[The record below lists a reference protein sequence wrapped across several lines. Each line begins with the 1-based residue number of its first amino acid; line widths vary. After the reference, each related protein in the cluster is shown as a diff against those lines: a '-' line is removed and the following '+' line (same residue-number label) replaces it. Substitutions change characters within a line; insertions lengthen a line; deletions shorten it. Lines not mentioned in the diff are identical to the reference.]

1 MLTQAILIPVFV
13 LVACTFGLLYAA
25 RDGRPGAP
33 DPRRDALLVDPFDL
47 LFYVLVAYLIPTR
60 HANLIM
66 VVLAWVYAV
75 FRIIQGGLVLRPSA
89 SSWSGQAG
97 VVARVILLIMWV
109 VFAVEILAGI

>member
-1 MLTQAILIPVFV
+1 MLIQAILIPVFI

-33 DPRRDALLVDPFDL
+33 DARRDALLVDPFDL

-60 HANLIM
+60 HADLIM

-75 FRIIQGGLVLRPSA
+75 FRVVQGGVVLRA
-89 SSWSGQAG
+89 DRAAWSGQAG
-97 VVARVILLIMWV
+97 VVARVVLLIMWV
-109 VFAVEILAGI
+109 VYAVEILAGI

>member
-13 LVACTFGLLYAA
+13 LVACTFGLLYTA

-33 DPRRDALLVDPFDL
+33 DARRDALLVDPFDL

-66 VVLAWVYAV
+66 VLLAWVYAI
-75 FRIIQGGLVLRPSA
+75 FRILQGGFVLRGNA
-89 SSWSGQAG
+89 STWSGHAG

>member
-1 MLTQAILIPVFV
+1 MLILPILIPVFV

-25 RDGRPGAP
+25 RDARGGAP
-33 DPRRDALLVDPFDL
+33 DARRDATVVDPFDL

-66 VVLAWVYAV
+66 VLLAWVYAV
-75 FRIIQGGLVLRPSA
+75 FRVIQGGFVLRGNRA
-89 SSWSGQAG
+89 GWSGQAG
-97 VVARVILLIMWV
+97 VVARVILLIMWI